1 MTLSGYLDKVRFF
14 LRDFYGV
21 AYPQQ
26 ELIDCINQARADVVS
41 DSFVTRGLCI
51 VPTVPNQVNY
61 TFATVLNALQQQIVL
76 PSGQAPSQV
85 VSILNISV
93 FWSATLK
100 PALDYMEWGD
110 LNAWFGSF
118 IGFTFIPSVWGMY
131 DLQTFTVYPI
141 PNSVYNMEIDCTFL
155 PNSLAQPNDID
166 LLPPTIADFTL
177 VPYRAAAI
185 AKNHQHAYGE
195 SARFDQMY
203 KDEFERRFSGFPAFR
218 IPSRY
223 GNDPRRP

>member
-1 MTLSGYLDKVRFF
+1 MTLSGYLEKVRFY

-26 ELIDCINQARADVVS
+26 DLIDAINQARADVIS

-51 VPTVPNQVNY
+51 VPTVTNQVQY
-61 TFATVLNALQQQIVL
+61 SFSTVLQALQQQIVL
-76 PSGQAPSQV
+76 PKGQSPSQIIA
-85 VSILNISV
+85 ILNISV
-93 FWSATLK
+93 YWSATLK

-131 DLQTFTVYPI
+131 DLQSFFVYPI
-141 PNSVYNMEIDCTFL
+141 PNSAYNMEIDCIFL
-155 PNSLAQPNDID
+155 PNTLAQPNDID
-166 LLPPTIADFTL
+166 LLPPTISDTTL
-177 VPYRAAAI
+177 VPFLACSI
-185 AKNHQHAYGE
+185 AKYHQNAYGE
-195 SARFDQMY
+195 SDKFEQKYMR
-203 KDEFERRFSGFPAFR
+203 EFERRFSGYPAFR

>member
-1 MTLSGYLDKVRFF
+1 MTLSGYLEKVRFF

-21 AYPQQ
+21 AYFQQ
-26 ELIDCINQARADVVS
+26 DLTDCINQARIDVIS
-41 DSFVTRGLCI
+41 DTFVTRGLCI
-51 VPTVPNQVNY
+51 VPTVTNQVQY
-61 TFATVLNALQQQIVL
+61 PFSTVLQALQNQITL
-76 PSGQAPSQV
+76 PKGESPVQII
-85 VSILNISV
+85 SILNISV
-93 FWSATLK
+93 YWSATLK

-131 DLQTFTVYPI
+131 DLQSFFVYPI
-141 PNSVYNMEIDCTFL
+141 PNSAYNMEIDCIYL
-155 PNSLAQPNDID
+155 PNNLAQPNDID
-166 LLPPTIADFTL
+166 LLPPTIADNTL
-177 VPYRAAAI
+177 IPYKACAI

-195 SARFDQMY
+195 SERFEQMY
-203 KDEFERRFSGFPAFR
+203 VRELERRMSGYPAFR